1 MDSKSMGNKMVKVS
15 ALRIDK
21 SIANI
26 KVRKKREILLINQY
40 YLDES
45 IGKSTKKGEIWLNLD

>member
-1 MDSKSMGNKMVKVS
+1 MGNKMVKVS

-40 YLDES
+40 YLNGS
-45 IGKSTKKGEIWLNLD
+45 IVKSTKKREIWLNLD